1 MNYYYDLPLELQ
13 NYIEDFLIVK
23 PYDNEL
29 LNNEEEI
36 EKKYKSYK
44 SVFDKVLYN
53 KIPDFKTHRIVYD
66 LWDNIIDLNLNYK
79 DAYERY
85 NNCLIDEYNDIN
97 EKLNN
102 FEENYKNFITYQTL
116 FYRCKAIKE
125 RKKITLQLQ
134 IINECRN
141 EAKNKCKKHNLY
153 KTEKDSYDVI
163 LKKYMTELFINYE
176 CSTYDECKKYYQEK
190 TKKEKQ
196 INKFFDNFKKYSVLQ
211 ARYETIDYYTYK
223 IPLEE
228 EFIND
233 IKIFKNY
240 IKNTHF
246 KTGKYYKENDYE
258 LTIINITNI
267 RLCLRLI
274 FYKNSSIH
282 NQLVSRK
289 IFTDHDEVEYIKL
302 TDKIIIYAN
311 DLNLSIVV

>member
-53 KIPDFKTHRIVYD
+53 KIPDFNTHRIVYD
-66 LWDNIIDLNLNYK
+66 YWDNHK
-79 DAYERY
+79 DAYESY
-85 NNCLIDEYNDIN
+85 NNCLIAEYNDIN

-125 RKKITLQLQ
+125 RKKITLKLQ
-134 IINECRN
+134 IINEYKN

-153 KTEKDSYDVI
+153 KTENDSYDVI

-176 CSTYDECKKYYQEK
+176 CSTYEDYNNRHREK
-190 TKKEKQ
+190 TKKENQ
-196 INKFFDNFKKYSVLQ
+196 INKCFDKFKKYSVLNTT
-211 ARYETIDYYTYK
+211 YERTDYYTYK
-223 IPLEE
+223 ITLEE

-267 RLCLRLI
+267 MLCLRLI

-289 IFTDHDEVEYIKL
+289 IFKNDDEIEYIKL
-302 TDKIIIYAN
+302 TDKIFIYAN
-311 DLNLSIVV
+311 ELNLSIVV